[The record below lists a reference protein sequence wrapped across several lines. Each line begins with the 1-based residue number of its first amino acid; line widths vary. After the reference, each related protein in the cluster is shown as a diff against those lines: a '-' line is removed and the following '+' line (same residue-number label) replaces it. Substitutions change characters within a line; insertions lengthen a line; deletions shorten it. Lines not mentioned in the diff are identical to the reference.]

1 MTRMAI
7 IICKY
12 WYSTNIRK
20 IALELEKRKEKL
32 SLFAHDMTIYLKIP
46 QESTII
52 VYESSWI
59 NLQKSTP

>member
-12 WYSTNIRK
+12 WYSTNIIRK

-32 SLFAHDMTIYLKIP
+32 SLFAHDMTTLKFHK
-46 QESTII
+46 
-52 VYESSWI
+52 
-59 NLQKSTP
+59 NLQ